1 MKLLT
6 FPLLLLLVCLP
17 LRGEPDTGFG
27 SGEGVNGEVLCIAVQ
42 KDGKAVIGGLFA
54 AVNGV
59 QRQNLARLNP
69 DGSLDREF
77 ISQAVMG
84 PNGVVAAVIVLPD
97 GGILAGGDFNTVGNL
112 HRADLVKFHAD
123 GTADAGFGAQEGGVA
138 TNGSVA
144 ALALRP
150 DGSIVVG
157 GNFTTFY
164 GKPRRGIALLNA
176 DGSVAEGPK
185 QAAALSGSV
194 AALGV
199 DSGGNT
205 FAAGKFSDP
214 GQTARGILKLA
225 R

>member
-1 MKLLT
+1 MKFLI
-6 FPLLLLLVCLP
+6 FPLLLLSVCLP
-17 LRGEPDTGFG
+17 ARGEPDAGFG

-42 KDGKAVIGGLFA
+42 KDGKAVIGGLFT

-59 QRQNLARLNP
+59 PRQNLARLNS
-69 DGSLDREF
+69 DGSLDKEF

-84 PNGVVAAVIVLPD
+84 PNGVVAALLVLPD
-97 GGILAGGDFNTVGNL
+97 GGILAGGNFNTAGNL
-112 HRADLVKFHAD
+112 QRTDLVKFHPD
-123 GTADAGFGAQEGGVA
+123 GTTDAGFGAQEGGVA

-144 ALALRP
+144 ALALLP
-150 DGSIVVG
+150 DGGIVVG

-176 DGSVAEGPK
+176 DGSVAVGPK
-185 QAAALSGSV
+185 QSASLSGFV
-194 AALGV
+194 AALGI
-199 DSGGNT
+199 DPRGNAL
-205 FAAGKFSDP
+205 AAGKFSDP